1 MTDSL
6 SKNIPQSTKSWIA
19 PIEYFTDIHPK
30 PYTQSKFKQKKV
42 MQNSPGGAEQA
53 NLIAENY
60 KERSSK
66 MKSDL
71 LKKVAAN
78 KVILKYLISTAT
90 PFFGF
95 D

>member
-1 MTDSL
+1 
-6 SKNIPQSTKSWIA
+6 
-19 PIEYFTDIHPK
+19 
-30 PYTQSKFKQKKV
+30 